1 MRRHVCRL
9 LSTSGL
15 FVIFVFGLTS
25 AILAQIDQ
33 GNITGTVTDQLGAVI
48 PKVQVIV
55 TNTQTQVKRETQ
67 TNEEGHYRVPY
78 LSPGQYELTAESQG
92 FNKGR
97 VVGIVITVGLTATIN
112 VSLAPGTLQ
121 LEAVTVTTTPVQLER
136 QTATLG
142 NVFVSSQ
149 MIELPNP
156 GRNPYDLL
164 TLAPGVAPI
173 VGGGAGSLINGGRI
187 STTEILL
194 DGAETRN
201 TTSGG
206 IAYTPPLEAV
216 GEFKVITNS
225 MSAEFGRSGGGVLT
239 ASTRSGTNAL
249 HGSFYEYLRNDKLN
263 ANSFFNNLRGVER
276 SPFRYNEYG
285 FSVSGPVYLPRLY
298 NGHDRTFFFVNWEQ
312 SKSRSPYQLVATVP
326 TELERAGDFSQTFD
340 NNGNLIKIYDP
351 NPATTEKVPDP
362 ERPGQFIYLRQQ
374 IRCGVKLNV
383 ICPDRIDPIA
393 RRVLE
398 YYPLPN
404 RSTLTQNFVQT
415 GGSSISD
422 QWKMFFR
429 VDHNLGKRHK
439 LFMSYGRQDGEPV
452 TPSINEAFPDN
463 GGVFEFHPRAFILG
477 DTITLTPNLVA
488 EFRASFARALFVLT
502 PESVGFDFT
511 QLGFPE
517 SLKNYSKTLLF
528 PRFDISDVAP
538 LGPNRAF
545 YFTDAENTGEAQ
557 GHFTWQR
564 GDHSVKTGF
573 DLMFTAFNIFRPEQ
587 PSGSYSFGRAFTQGP
602 NPLVADAA
610 AGHGVATLLLGAP
623 TGGLI
628 SEDPTLAASQ
638 KYYAWYVQDDWKVRR
653 RLTLNLGM
661 RWEYQTP
668 WTDRYDQL
676 AFFDSDAI
684 EPITGEKG
692 VLRYAGRDG
701 NHRYQFY
708 PDRNNFAPRFGLAWE
723 FKKDTVLRIGYGLF
737 YFPGSG
743 GIGSGV
749 IALGDGF
756 LARTQV
762 YLGQAPEAPNT
773 PPVGASL
780 ANPFTSGFIPSP
792 TTGVGTGINTMFRDW
807 VTPFNHQW
815 NLNIQRTL
823 TRDMLI
829 EVAYLGNRGQRIWIG
844 RNQNAASTDYL
855 SLGSALN
862 DLVNNP
868 YFGQITTGP
877 LSAEKIRRWQ
887 LLRPYPHYTDVH
899 RNVDAAGDSI
909 YHGMTVRVDKRFGY
923 GLLFQAAYTVS
934 KHINNVSE
942 NFFARAN
949 YINPN
954 NLDLSR
960 SVAEYDRP
968 QILALSYVY
977 QFPFGPGKRWLGRG
991 WAGSLLGN
999 WQISGITSFASGIP
1013 VVITAPGATSLPGVG
1028 ATAVKLKSPILP
1040 EGQQSID
1047 RWFDTS
1053 AFVVPQPFTLGSDSR
1068 TQPNLRGPGINTFDI
1083 MLSRTQRIKERVNV
1097 QFRAEFY
1104 NAFNTT
1110 QFGDP
1115 VGGVTDR
1122 DFGKIIGLRLG
1133 GGSRSIQ
1140 FGLRISY

>member
-1 MRRHVCRL
+1 MRRHAWRL
-9 LSTSGL
+9 LSTSALVG
-15 FVIFVFGLTS
+15 FIFFGLRPAT
-25 AILAQIDQ
+25 LAQIDQ
-33 GNITGTVTDQLGAVI
+33 GTITGTVTDQLGAVV
-48 PKVQVIV
+48 PKAQVIV
-55 TNTQTQVKRETQ
+55 TNTRTQVKRETQ

-92 FNKGR
+92 FSKGR
-97 VVGIVITVGLTATIN
+97 VVGIELTVGLTATIN
-112 VSLAPGTLQ
+112 VSLAAGTLQ

-239 ASTRSGTNAL
+239 ASTRSGTNTL
-249 HGSFYEYLRNDKLN
+249 HGSFYEFLQNDKLN
-263 ANSFFNNLRGVER
+263 ANSFFNNLRSVER
-276 SPFRYNEYG
+276 NPYRRNEYG
-285 FSVSGPVYLPRLY
+285 FSVSGPVYLPRIY
-298 NGHDRTFFFVNWEQ
+298 NGKDRTFFFVNWEQ
-312 SKSRSPYQLVATVP
+312 SKSRSPYLLVATVP
-326 TELERAGDFSQTFD
+326 TELERAGDFSQSGVT
-340 NNGNLIKIYDP
+340 IYDP
-351 NPATTEKVPDP
+351 KTTRINPDNPNE
-362 ERPGQFIYLRQQ
+362 Y
-374 IRCGVKLNV
+374 IRDRFMGCDGNTPNV

-404 RSTLTQNFVQT
+404 RPTLTQNFIQS
-415 GGSSISD
+415 GGSNISD

-452 TPSINEAFPDN
+452 TPHINEAFPAN

-477 DTITLTPNLVA
+477 DTITLNPNLVA
-488 EFRASFARALFVLT
+488 EVRASFSRALFVLT
-502 PESVGFDFT
+502 PQSVGYDFT

-528 PRFDISDVAP
+528 PRFNISDVDP
-538 LGPNRAF
+538 LGPDRAF

-564 GDHSVKTGF
+564 GDHSVKTGV

-587 PSGSYSFGRAFTQGP
+587 PSGSYSFGRVFTQK

-628 SEDPTLAASQ
+628 SDDPSLAASQ

-653 RLTLNLGM
+653 RLTLNFGM

-676 AFFDSDAI
+676 AFFDPDAI

-692 VLRYAGRDG
+692 ILRYAGRDG
-701 NHRYQFY
+701 NHRYQFD

-737 YFPGSG
+737 FFPGSG

-756 LARTQV
+756 LTRTPV
-762 YLGQAPEAPNT
+762 FLGQAPEAPNT
-773 PPVGASL
+773 PPEGASL
-780 ANPFTSGFIPSP
+780 ANPFTSGFIPPP
-792 TTGVGTGINTMFRDW
+792 TTGVGAGINTMFRDW

-815 NLNIQRTL
+815 NLNIQRTI

-829 EVAYLGNRGQRIWIG
+829 EVAYIGNRGQRIWIG
-844 RNQNAASTDYL
+844 RSQNAVSTDYL

-862 DLVNNP
+862 ELVDNP
-868 YFGQITTGP
+868 YLGQITTGP
-877 LSAEKIRRWQ
+877 LSAEKIRRSQ
-887 LLRPYPHYTDVH
+887 LLRPYPHYTDVF

-942 NFFARAN
+942 NFFARAL
-949 YINPN
+949 YIDPN
-954 NLDLSR
+954 NLSLSR

-1083 MLSRTQRIKERVNV
+1083 MISRTQRIKERVNV

-1115 VGGVTDR
+1115 VGGVTER
-1122 DFGKIIGLRLG
+1122 NFGKILGLRA
-1133 GGSRSIQ
+1133 GSRTIQ